1 MKNLTKDQI
10 VTVEELEIMKSEI
23 LKSIRRIGK
32 ENNNHSPVRKWR
44 KSSEVHAQLEFSLGK
59 LQALRESGML
69 AFTKI
74 GSKNYYDPEEL
85 KKLFSENRI
94 KQKNDL

>member
-10 VTVEELEIMKSEI
+10 VTVGDLEIMKSEI
-23 LKSIRRIGK
+23 LDSIRRIGK
-32 ENNNHSPVRKWR
+32 ENNIHSPVRKWM
-44 KSSEVHAQLEFSLGK
+44 KSAEVRALLGFSPGK

-74 GSKNYYDPEEL
+74 GGNIYYDPEDL
-85 KKLFSENRI
+85 KKLFSENRT
-94 KQKNDL
+94 QEKNAY